1 VADAI
6 QRGRTVDAAARRITL
21 AVGKNR
27 DAVLWAAVWAVA
39 GVETRVVGRK
49 YLRVAASVDAAV
61 RLATLYAPISTTRA
75 ALNTRQKGQRAE
87 VAGFLKFLKGG
98 KGRGRRPKEAEEAYG
113 RERDEGGAP
122 PREAGGRRRED
133 PRSRHRALRRQ
144 AQRHNQ
150 SLGRWG
156 DVYKILFYR
165 LKKGAR
171 YPQFYVRGVETKAR
185 AEKLIEV
192 LTGIPRVT
200 PMSDG
205 GIKRLLV
212 RCEELREAIERWSGR
227 KALEA
232 QKTFKQT
239 RYESRRGCPSQV
251 NGAGGCPPG

>member
-1 VADAI
+1 MADAI

-122 PREAGGRRRED
+122 PHGAGGRRRED
-133 PRSRHRALRRQ
+133 PRGRHRALRRR

-156 DVYKILFYR
+156 VYKILFYR

-185 AEKLIEV
+185 AEKV

-200 PMSDG
+200 PMSYG
-205 GIKRLLV
+205 GIKISGSWRGARSL
-212 RCEELREAIERWSGR
+212 ERR
-227 KALEA
+227 
-232 QKTFKQT
+232 
-239 RYESRRGCPSQV
+239 
-251 NGAGGCPPG
+251 